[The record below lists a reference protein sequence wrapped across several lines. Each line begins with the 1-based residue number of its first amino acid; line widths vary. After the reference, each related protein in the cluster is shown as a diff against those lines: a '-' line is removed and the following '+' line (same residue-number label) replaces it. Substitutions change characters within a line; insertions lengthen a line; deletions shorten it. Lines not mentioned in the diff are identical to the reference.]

1 MVFFQAIAAVHALL
15 DVIGLP
21 GNLLV
26 IVTIV
31 LESRFHVMR
40 YILLASLAVSD
51 FLFLILVNSLRIAS
65 IAQERWPF
73 GETMCLLNAFFAR
86 YFYVNTVLHLVA
98 VSYERYSAIV
108 KSPLTY
114 TGMITKSRVV
124 LIVLIWIIPIP
135 LSIGPI
141 LDFAGRYDYNPEVFR
156 CEKGWTVQSGVGG
169 RNTILLSIASFVLP
183 FLVIVFLNWSVYKT
197 AKRQVEAL
205 EVQIGSLAGSESQLQ
220 EMAKKMKERKA
231 AVDIIIIICA
241 FVMCFLPLYFVGN
254 IHQFVKNIKVP
265 AEVVLVTSC
274 ISSASSICNPIIYS
288 IRKRD
293 FRTGLNNVLRR
304 IGLYKN
310 SVNISNEMIAINNV
324 RIGTNLATED
334 SRLTPAVAQ
343 ATQYQDEKLS
353 GITRRIE
360 VNFQKRCLPPIP
372 EVDEKT
378 D

>member
-1 MVFFQAIAAVHALL
+1 
-15 DVIGLP
+15 
-21 GNLLV
+21 
-26 IVTIV
+26 
-31 LESRFHVMR
+31 
-40 YILLASLAVSD
+40 
-51 FLFLILVNSLRIAS
+51 
-65 IAQERWPF
+65 
-73 GETMCLLNAFFAR
+73 
-86 YFYVNTVLHLVA
+86 
-98 VSYERYSAIV
+98 
-108 KSPLTY
+108 
-114 TGMITKSRVV
+114 MITKSRVV

>member
-108 KSPLTY
+108 KLPLTY
-114 TGMITKSRVV
+114 TGRITKSRAV

-135 LSIGPI
+135 VSIGP
-141 LDFAGRYDYNPEVFR
+141 LFGLTGRYDYNAKVFCCKHAR
-156 CEKGWTVQSGVGG
+156 MDGAKWFKPKWFWS
-169 RNTILLSIASFVLP
+169 R
-183 FLVIVFLNWSVYKT
+183 LV
-197 AKRQVEAL
+197 
-205 EVQIGSLAGSESQLQ
+205 SL
-220 EMAKKMKERKA
+220 M
-231 AVDIIIIICA
+231 
-241 FVMCFLPLYFVGN
+241 
-254 IHQFVKNIKVP
+254 P
-265 AEVVLVTSC
+265 AQYITQ
-274 ISSASSICNPIIYS
+274 SSIPS
-288 IRKRD
+288 AK
-293 FRTGLNNVLRR
+293 
-304 IGLYKN
+304 
-310 SVNISNEMIAINNV
+310 E
-324 RIGTNLATED
+324 
-334 SRLTPAVAQ
+334 
-343 ATQYQDEKLS
+343 
-353 GITRRIE
+353 
-360 VNFQKRCLPPIP
+360 NFEPN
-372 EVDEKT
+372 
-378 D
+378 